1 MAIIDVDTTKT
12 LLQISGTTKDD
23 LIEMLI
29 PMIQDDVITYCR
41 NTFED
46 ADGVVTW
53 PSGIQIVAARMIGE
67 QMAETAGGGASIGLT
82 SESQGGY
89 SYSRGSDTSASQGR
103 SGYSL
108 RTEKMLDKWKQVG
121 GVFAQKMQAYR
132 DRRGIDGED
141 LAEGKAIH
149 GQEGVPLG
157 STVYPR
163 RWVVS
168 E

>member
-1 MAIIDVDTTKT
+1 MAIITQAEVKT
-12 LLQISGTTKDD
+12 LLQISGTDKDA

-29 PMIQDDVITYCR
+29 PMVEDDVITYCR
-41 NTFED
+41 NTFEV
-46 ADGVVTW
+46 DGVVTW
-53 PSGIQIVAARMIGE
+53 PAGIQIVAARMIGE

-132 DRRGIDGED
+132 DRRGLSLEA
-141 LAEGKAIH
+141 LAEGVVIN
-149 GQEGVPLG
+149 GQEGYPL
-157 STVYPR
+157 
-163 RWVVS
+163 
-168 E
+168 